1 MGFSNPDD
9 DNNNNNDNTMKSIAG
24 GQKFSGALM
33 EAASANRL
41 IKSSF

>member
-1 MGFSNPDD
+1 MGLSNPDD
-9 DNNNNNDNTMKSIAG
+9 DNNNNNTMKSIAG
-24 GQKFSGALM
+24 GQEFSGALM